1 MKLCAC
7 FFFPLFFL
15 EPKDFRERDK
25 TSEIILIHSRGN
37 SDDQMK
43 QASHTSMNRNANSR
57 FLMRF
62 SFYDNKAVMLREA
75 KKKNLFQLVSSHC
88 RNKW

>member
-15 EPKDFRERDK
+15 EPKDSRER
-25 TSEIILIHSRGN
+25 IILIHSRGN
-37 SDDQMK
+37 FDDQEK

-75 KKKNLFQLVSSHC
+75 KKKNLFQLVSSRC

>member
-7 FFFPLFFL
+7 FFSSLFFGT
-15 EPKDFRERDK
+15 KRFQR
-25 TSEIILIHSRGN
+25 TNHI
-37 SDDQMK
+37 DDQTDDQKK

-75 KKKNLFQLVSSHC
+75 KKKNLFQLVSSRC